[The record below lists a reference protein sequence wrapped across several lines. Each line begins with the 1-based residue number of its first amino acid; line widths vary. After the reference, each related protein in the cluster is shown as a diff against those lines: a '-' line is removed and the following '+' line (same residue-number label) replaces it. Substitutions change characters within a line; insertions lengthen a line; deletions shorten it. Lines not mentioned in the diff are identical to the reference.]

1 MLSFF
6 ARHSYILLFGIFE
19 LFFSAPG
26 QTFLISLFVQ
36 PIFESIHASQSGF
49 AGLYS
54 MATLAA
60 SLLLNP
66 AGRLIDRHS
75 TYKIILANA
84 FMMAAGCFFLA
95 WSRSLTSLFI
105 GFFILRLMGQGV
117 FGLTASTIII
127 KQFEKNRGK
136 AMGIIT
142 LGFPFSELIYPSIAL
157 LLLHASDWRMSF
169 MAFGLSN
176 LALMLPLQWWLI
188 RKAKIKEGQFLPGES
203 ELIPQLL
210 PGTGGHR
217 KIRKHEDWMLSQCLK
232 DAKFYILIAA
242 SCVPPMVMTALLF
255 HQAALF
261 KYHQWPIVLAPT
273 GLAVYALSKA
283 FFSIAIG
290 PIVDRYGPFVPFTVV
305 ITLIATGTFVAGVS
319 GPLWFMFLYF
329 AILGGALGMSTPIM
343 NVVWPYFYGA
353 RHIGSIKGF
362 IGTIRN
368 GLTALGPLPIAIA
381 MDSGISIHTIFT
393 LIAVVILIMATF
405 PAIVWQLDHPHT
417 GSAKRHRSC

>member
-6 ARHSYILLFGIFE
+6 SQFPYILFFGIFE

-66 AGRLIDRHS
+66 AGRLIDKHP

-84 FMMAAGCFFLA
+84 VLMAFGCFLLA
-95 WSRSLTSLFI
+95 GATSLTTLFI
-105 GFFILRLMGQGV
+105 GFFLLRLMGQGV
-117 FGLTASTIII
+117 FGLTASTLII

-157 LLLHASDWRMSF
+157 LLLHISDWRTSYMV
-169 MAFGLSN
+169 FGLSN
-176 LALMLPLQWWLI
+176 LVLMLPLQWWLI
-188 RKAKIKEGQFLPGES
+188 HKAKIKEGHFLPGES
-203 ELIPQLL
+203 ELLPQLL
-210 PGTGGHR
+210 PGTGSRR
-217 KIRKHEDWMLSQCLK
+217 KLKTRKDWTLGQCIK
-232 DAKFYILIAA
+232 DVKFYILITA

-261 KYHQWPIVLAPT
+261 KSHHWPIVLAPT
-273 GLAVYALSKA
+273 GLAVYAISKA

-290 PIVDRYGPFVPFTVV
+290 PVVDRYGPLMPFTVV
-305 ITLIATGTFVAGVS
+305 IILIAAGTFVAGAS
-319 GPLWFMFLYF
+319 GPVWFMFVYF

-353 RHIGSIKGF
+353 KHIGSIKGF

-368 GLTALGPLPIAIA
+368 GLTALGPLPIAVA
-381 MDSGISIHTIFT
+381 LENGTSIHSIFL
-393 LIAVVILIMATF
+393 LIAVAILVMATF
-405 PAIVWQLDHPHT
+405 PAIIWRLD
-417 GSAKRHRSC
+417 RD